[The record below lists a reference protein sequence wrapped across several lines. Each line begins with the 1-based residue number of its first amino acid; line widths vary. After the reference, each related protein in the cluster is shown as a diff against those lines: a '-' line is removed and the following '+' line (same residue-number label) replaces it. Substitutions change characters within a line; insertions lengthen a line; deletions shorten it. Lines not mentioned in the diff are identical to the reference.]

1 MYRFGTQYKEV
12 YRPVES
18 SVQKRPRRYLRS
30 RITRKLILDT
40 ALEVFLVEGYA
51 KTTIAK
57 ISQQAK
63 VGYGTVYSHFKGKD
77 DILNKVVDNV
87 LSEFYN
93 LLEVPFAPTT
103 LREARNA
110 YYELVLTSFR
120 LAEQHRP
127 IMKVY
132 QEALGQSASIEAH
145 WQSVIDQFIK
155 SSAHSFT
162 YAQEKKLAS
171 KFDIQVVAKAYI
183 LLVDRFIWEVVNE
196 QEKDLEHIANT
207 IIEMLFHGFF
217 NLNSKAGKSK

>member
-1 MYRFGTQYKEV
+1 MDKKTR
-12 YRPVES
+12 
-18 SVQKRPRRYLRS
+18 RPRRYLRS

-40 ALEVFLVEGYA
+40 ALEVFLNEGYA

-57 ISQQAK
+57 ISEQAK

-87 LSEFYN
+87 LIDFFN
-93 LLEVPFAPTT
+93 LLEYPFAPKT
-103 LREARNA
+103 LREARDA

-132 QEALGQSASIEAH
+132 QEALGQSESIFGH
-145 WQSVIDQFIK
+145 WRDIKEQFIA
-155 SSAHSFT
+155 STARSFK
-162 YAQEKKLAS
+162 YAQEQGLAK
-171 KFDIQVVAKAYI
+171 KFDVQLGAKAYI

-196 QEKDLEHIANT
+196 QEKDLEHIAN
-207 IIEMLFHGFF
+207 IIMDMFFNGFF
-217 NLNSKAGKSK
+217 HSSKQKK

>member
-1 MYRFGTQYKEV
+1 MEK
-12 YRPVES
+12 S
-18 SVQKRPRRYLRS
+18 NSKRPRRYLRS

-40 ALEVFLVEGYA
+40 ALEVFLAEGYA

-57 ISQQAK
+57 VSQQAK

-87 LSEFYN
+87 MAEFYN
-93 LLEVPFAPTT
+93 LLEVPFTPKT
-103 LREARNA
+103 LEEAREA

-120 LAEQHRP
+120 LSEEHRP

-132 QEALGQSASIEAH
+132 QEALGQSDSIEEH
-145 WQSVIDQFIK
+145 WQSIIDQFIK

-162 YAQEKKLAS
+162 YSQERNLA
-171 KFDIQVVAKAYI
+171 KTFDIQTVAKAYI

-196 QEKDLEHIANT
+196 KEKDLEHIANV
-207 IIEMLFHGFF
+207 IIDMLFHGFF
-217 NLNSKAGKSK
+217 NGEENRNKK

>member
-1 MYRFGTQYKEV
+1 
-12 YRPVES
+12 VES
-18 SVQKRPRRYLRS
+18 EKQKRPRRYLRS

-40 ALEVFLVEGYA
+40 ALDVFLAEGYA

-103 LREARNA
+103 LKEAREA

-120 LAEQHRP
+120 LSEQHRP

-132 QEALGQSASIEAH
+132 QEALGQSDSIEAH
-145 WQSVIDQFIK
+145 WKNIIDQFIK

-162 YAQEKKLAS
+162 YAQGKKLAA

-183 LLVDRFIWEVVNE
+183 LLVDCFIWEVVNE
-196 QEKDLEHIANT
+196 NENNLEHIANT
-207 IIEMLFHGFF
+207 IIDMLFHGFF
-217 NLNSKAGKSK
+217 KPNSKSEKNK

>member
-1 MYRFGTQYKEV
+1 MEKDAPR
-12 YRPVES
+12 
-18 SVQKRPRRYLRS
+18 RPRRYLRS

-40 ALEVFLVEGYA
+40 ALEVFLKEGYA

-87 LSEFYN
+87 LDEFYN
-93 LLEVPFAPTT
+93 LLDVPFAPGT
-103 LREARNA
+103 LEEARSA

-120 LAEQHRP
+120 LSEQHRQ

-132 QEALGQSASIEAH
+132 QEALGQSPSIAEH
-145 WQSVIDQFIK
+145 WHSVKDQFIK

-162 YAQEKKLAS
+162 YSQEKGLA
-171 KFDIQVVAKAYI
+171 KPFDIKVGAKAYI
-183 LLVDRFIWEVVNE
+183 LLVDRFIWEVVDEN
-196 QEKDLEHIANT
+196 EKDLEHIANT
-207 IIEMLFHGFF
+207 IIDMLFYGFF
-217 NLNSKAGKSK
+217 KPGVKSKNK

>member
-1 MYRFGTQYKEV
+1 LENNAPR
-12 YRPVES
+12 
-18 SVQKRPRRYLRS
+18 RPRRYLRS

-40 ALEVFLVEGYA
+40 ALEVFLSEGYA

-87 LSEFYN
+87 LDEFYN
-93 LLEVPFAPTT
+93 LLEVPFAPET
-103 LREARNA
+103 LEEARNA

-120 LAEQHRP
+120 LSEQHRP

-132 QEALGQSASIEAH
+132 QEALGQSSSIAAH
-145 WQSVIDQFIK
+145 WQSIIEQFIK
-155 SSAHSFT
+155 SSARSFA
-162 YAQEKKLAS
+162 YSQEKGLA
-171 KFDIQVVAKAYI
+171 KEFDIQVGAKAYI

-196 QEKDLEHIANT
+196 QENNLEHITGT
-207 IIEMLFHGFF
+207 IMDMLFHGFF
-217 NLNSKAGKSK
+217 NPEVKGKK

>member
-1 MYRFGTQYKEV
+1 MEKNS
-12 YRPVES
+12 P
-18 SVQKRPRRYLRS
+18 KRPRRYLRS

-40 ALEVFLVEGYA
+40 ALDVFLTEGYA

-87 LSEFYN
+87 LDEFYN
-93 LLEVPFAPTT
+93 LLEVPFAPGT
-103 LREARNA
+103 LKEARSA
-110 YYELVLTSFR
+110 YFELVLTSFR

-132 QEALGQSASIEAH
+132 QEALGQSASIAAH

-162 YAQEKKLAS
+162 YSQEKALAGT
-171 KFDIQVVAKAYI
+171 FDTQVVAKAYI

-196 QEKDLEHIANT
+196 HESDLEHIT
-207 IIEMLFHGFF
+207 GIIIEMLFHGFF
-217 NLNSKAGKSK
+217 NPNGKAKKG

>member
-1 MYRFGTQYKEV
+1 
-12 YRPVES
+12 VE
-18 SVQKRPRRYLRS
+18 QKTPRRPRRYLRS

-40 ALEVFLVEGYA
+40 ALDVFLNEGYA

-87 LSEFYN
+87 LDEFYN
-93 LLEVPFAPTT
+93 LLEVPFAPETQE
-103 LREARNA
+103 EARSA

-132 QEALGQSASIEAH
+132 QEALGQSDSIAEH
-145 WQSVIDQFIK
+145 WEDIISQFIK
-155 SSAHSFT
+155 SSSRSFV
-162 YAQEKKLAS
+162 YSQEKGLA
-171 KFDIQVVAKAYI
+171 KDFDIHLGAKAYI

-196 QEKDLEHIANT
+196 KEDNLEHIAST
-207 IIEMLFHGFF
+207 IMDMLFHGFF
-217 NLNSKAGKSK
+217 KPE

>member
-1 MYRFGTQYKEV
+1 
-12 YRPVES
+12 VENS
-18 SVQKRPRRYLRS
+18 APKRPRRYLRS

-40 ALEVFLVEGYA
+40 ALDVFLTEGYA

-57 ISQQAK
+57 VSQQAK

-87 LSEFYN
+87 LDEFYN

-103 LREARNA
+103 LEDARSA

-120 LAEQHRP
+120 LSEQHRP

-132 QEALGQSASIEAH
+132 QEALGQSESIEGH
-145 WQSVIDQFIK
+145 WQNIIEQFIK
-155 SSAHSFT
+155 SSAKSFT
-162 YAQEKKLAS
+162 HAQEKKLAD
-171 KFDIQVVAKAYI
+171 KFDIKVVAKAYI

-196 QEKDLEHIANT
+196 QENDLEHIANT
-207 IIEMLFHGFF
+207 IIEMLFNGFF
-217 NLNSKAGKSK
+217 SPGSSAKKK

>member
-1 MYRFGTQYKEV
+1 VDKPAPR
-12 YRPVES
+12 
-18 SVQKRPRRYLRS
+18 RPRRYLRS

-40 ALEVFLVEGYA
+40 ALEVFLSEGYA

-87 LSEFYN
+87 LAEFYN
-93 LLEVPFAPTT
+93 LLEVPFAPGSQD
-103 LREARNA
+103 EARKA

-120 LAEQHRP
+120 LSEQHRP

-132 QEALGQSASIEAH
+132 QEALGQSKSIANH
-145 WQSVIDQFIK
+145 WYNIKDHFIK
-155 SSAHSFT
+155 NAARSFN
-162 YAQEKKLAS
+162 YSQEKGLA
-171 KFDIQVVAKAYI
+171 KEFDIETVAKAYI

-196 QEKDLEHIANT
+196 RETNLEHIAGT
-207 IIEMLFHGFF
+207 IVDMLFFGFF
-217 NLNSKAGKSK
+217 HKNSGK

>member
-1 MYRFGTQYKEV
+1 VDKPAPR
-12 YRPVES
+12 
-18 SVQKRPRRYLRS
+18 RPRRYLRS

-40 ALEVFLVEGYA
+40 ALEVFLSEGYA

-87 LSEFYN
+87 LAEFYN
-93 LLEVPFAPTT
+93 LLEVPFAPVSQD
-103 LREARNA
+103 EARKA

-132 QEALGQSASIEAH
+132 QEALGQSKSIANH
-145 WQSVIDQFIK
+145 WYNIKDHFIEN
-155 SSAHSFT
+155 AARSFN
-162 YAQEKKLAS
+162 YSQEKGLA
-171 KFDIQVVAKAYI
+171 KEFDIETVAKAYI

-196 QEKDLEHIANT
+196 RETNLEHIAG
-207 IIEMLFHGFF
+207 IIVDMLFHGFF
-217 NLNSKAGKSK
+217 NQSGSK